1 MIIFEKDYDEERL
14 YNFEESVYASI
25 NRMIQSGEIKS
36 NEYGESRGA
45 YTVTVEW
52 NDEEFGEGDD

>member
-1 MIIFEKDYDEERL
+1 MIIFERDYDEEGL
-14 YNFEESVYASI
+14 YNFEEMVYDQI

-36 NEYGESRGA
+36 NEYGESRGT

-52 NDEEFGEGDD
+52 SDEE

>member
-1 MIIFEKDYDEERL
+1 MIIFDDHCDYEGL
-14 YNFEESVYASI
+14 YNFEDRVYDSI
-25 NRMIQSGEIKS
+25 NRLIQSGEIKS
-36 NEYGESRGA
+36 NEYGESRGT

>member
-1 MIIFEKDYDEERL
+1 MIIFEKDYDEEGL
-14 YNFEESVYASI
+14 YNFEESVYDQI

-36 NEYGESRGA
+36 NEYDESRGT

-52 NDEEFGEGDD
+52 NDEEFGEEDE